1 MAIYF
6 LTPDYTHPSG
16 GVHVIYRH
24 VDILNAHGMKAYV
37 LHTKPGFRCE
47 WFANTPPIAYQD
59 KSLLRK
65 VSSKILKLLKKEL
78 PHEIHLVNETPI
90 KKLTSTDYL
99 VLPEIYGPTMTDMAP
114 GVPRV

>member
-1 MAIYF
+1 
-6 LTPDYTHPSG
+6 
-16 GVHVIYRH
+16 
-24 VDILNAHGMKAYV
+24 MKAYV